1 MKKTILFMLIL
12 MCSVALFADMPVE
25 GGYLGGDYV
34 GVSVDGNTV
43 AGVLVQLSPTD
54 MPVDVYMGAGITDT
68 YLKGGL
74 VLTPWEFAKVPIGMY
89 AGGGFVMSTVTDG
102 ELVKSLSGYETNGLA
117 EVGIVLLFTEYVQ
130 TRVGYSY
137 YGGVNTLNV
146 GMVIGYNKNGLGVF
160 K

>member
-1 MKKTILFMLIL
+1 MKKILIVMLVL

-25 GGYLGGDYV
+25 GGYLGADMTG
-34 GVSVDGNTV
+34 GVDNS
-43 AGVLVQLSPTD
+43 AGVLVQVSPMD
-54 MPVDVYMGAGITDT
+54 MPVDVYVGVGITDT

-74 VLTPWEFAKVPIGMY
+74 VLTPWEFAEVPVGLY
-89 AGGGFVMSTVTDG
+89 AGGGVIVDTVTDG
-102 ELVKSLSGYETNGLA
+102 ELITSLSGYKTSGIG

-137 YGGVNTLNV
+137 YGGVNTVNL
-146 GMVIGYNKNGLGVF
+146 GMVVGYNKNGLGTY

>member
-1 MKKTILFMLIL
+1 MKKILIVMLVL

-25 GGYLGGDYV
+25 GGYLG
-34 GVSVDGNTV
+34 VDATSES
-43 AGVLVQLSPTD
+43 AGVLVQVSPMD
-54 MPVDVYMGAGITDT
+54 MPVDVYVGVGITDT

-74 VLTPWEFAKVPIGMY
+74 VLTPWEFAEVPIGLY
-89 AGGGFVMSTVTDG
+89 AGGGVIVDTVTDG
-102 ELVKSLSGYETNGLA
+102 ELITSLSGYKTSGIG
-117 EVGIVLLFTEYVQ
+117 EVGIVILFTEYVQ

-146 GMVIGYNKNGLGVF
+146 GMVVGYNSKGLGVY